1 MKKYIKIA
9 ALSCFALFSMS
20 SCNDYLDKEPD
31 DQLTL
36 ETVFENKENME
47 RWLAF
52 IYQELPEFYTYD
64 GPDAIADELTPSKGW
79 ESQGFKAIL
88 YQKVIG
94 RLIVLES

>member
-36 ETVFENKENME
+36 ETVFENKENMAQ
-47 RWLAF
+47 LHKSV
-52 IYQELPEFYTYD
+52 
-64 GPDAIADELTPSKGW
+64 AI
-79 ESQGFKAIL
+79 
-88 YQKVIG
+88 
-94 RLIVLES
+94 